1 MIIDERDQRKWLTW
15 VRELQAIAQTGLTYS
30 RDVFDRQRFE
40 DVRRI
45 SAEIASHHTNTSQQ
59 QIEDLFT
66 QQSGYAT
73 PKIGTRGA
81 VFRPSEHGPEIL
93 MVQEIAENN
102 LWTLPGGF
110 CDVGDAPSQA
120 VEREVWEESGYT
132 VQASRMVSVTYH
144 DKRFRPKPHA
154 FSLYRLLFI
163 CDLIDGEAKTSIET
177 SGVGW
182 FTQQNLPELA
192 VNKVAPEE
200 VALAFEHYHDPSLR
214 TVFD

>member
-1 MIIDERDQRKWLTW
+1 MSTKINEQKWLRW
-15 VRELQAIAQTGLTYS
+15 VRELQAIAQTGINYS

-45 SAEIASHHTNTSQQ
+45 SAEIASTHTNTPQAN
-59 QIEDLFT
+59 IEDIFT

-73 PKIGTRGA
+73 PKVGSRGA
-81 VFRPSEHGPEIL
+81 VFRLGESGPEIL
-93 MVQEIAENN
+93 MVQEIAENG

-110 CDVGDAPSQA
+110 CDVGDSPSQA

-132 VQASRMVSVTYH
+132 VRASRLVSVTYH

-163 CDLIDGEAKTSIET
+163 CDLLGGEATTSIET

-182 FTQQNLPELA
+182 FTQTNLPELA

-200 VALAFEHYHDPSLR
+200 VDMAFAHYHDPELQ

>member
-1 MIIDERDQRKWLTW
+1 MFRDDQKWLGW

-45 SAEIASHHTNTSQQ
+45 SAEIASSHTNTPQAK
-59 QIEDLFT
+59 IEDIFT

-73 PKIGTRGA
+73 PKVGSRGA
-81 VFRPSEHGPEIL
+81 VFRAGESGPEIL
-93 MVQEIAENN
+93 MVQEIAEND

-110 CDVGDAPSQA
+110 CDVGDSPSQA
-120 VEREVWEESGYT
+120 VEREVREESGYT
-132 VQASRMVSVTYH
+132 VQASRLVSVTFK

-163 CDLIDGEAKTSIET
+163 CDLISGVATTSLET
-177 SGVGW
+177 SGVDW
-182 FTQQNLPELA
+182 FPQHALPELA

-200 VALAFEHYHDPSLR
+200 IATAFAHFLDPNLH